1 MDPSPVVASDFD
13 FSVSFF
19 DFFDFDFLDL
29 ELALSSPFFPFFP
42 FFDFF
47 DFFLTVRVFRLVQQP
62 VKRPAKRSH
71 QPTVTRGDRG
81 TVRSGPVPRRPNMGK
96 LRRGERGR
104 GYGRS
109 VTPPLV

>member
-1 MDPSPVVASDFD
+1 MLRQALFISYFQT
-13 FSVSFF
+13 VSS
-19 DFFDFDFLDL
+19 
-29 ELALSSPFFPFFP
+29 LADSAIFGFFPFFP

-47 DFFLTVRVFRLVQQP
+47 LAVRVFRPLQQP

-109 VTPPLV
+109 VTPPLA